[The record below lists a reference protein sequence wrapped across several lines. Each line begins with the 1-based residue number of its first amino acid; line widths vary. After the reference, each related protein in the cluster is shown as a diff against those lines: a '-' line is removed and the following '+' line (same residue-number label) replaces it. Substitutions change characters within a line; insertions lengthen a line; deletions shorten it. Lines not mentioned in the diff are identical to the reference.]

1 MVAVNINVEVT
12 AAQGALSQLKL
23 KIPSAS
29 RKALSK
35 TAMFLQNAIKDRT
48 RKGRDFKGRAF
59 RPYSPKYAKQRAK
72 EGRTTTPNLFR
83 SGQMLGNMTF
93 KTFSKNKGQ
102 IFFPNR
108 QQNLKAFYN
117 DTQGVGSA
125 KIKREFFS
133 VGKKEEEKAVKIF
146 TDTLMRDLRL

>member
-1 MVAVNINVEVT
+1 VVTLNLNIEVSAVK
-12 AAQGALSQLKL
+12 GALGSLKR
-23 KIPSAS
+23 KIPNATAKGIAKAS
-29 RKALSK
+29 
-35 TAMFLQNAIKDRT
+35 MFLQNAIKDRT
-48 RKGRDFKGRAF
+48 RKGTDFKGKKF

-72 EGRTTTPNLFR
+72 EGRTQTPNLFR

-93 KTFSKNKGQ
+93 KRLSKTKGQ

-108 QQNLKAFYN
+108 RQNLKAFFN

-133 VGKKEEEKAVKIF
+133 VGQKEEAKAVDIF
-146 TDTLMRDLRL
+146 AKTFEKEIRI

>member
-12 AAQGALSQLKL
+12 AAQGALNQLKL

-48 RKGRDFKGRAF
+48 RKGRDFRGRSF
-59 RPYSPKYAKQRAK
+59 RPFSPKYAKQRTK

-108 QQNLKAFYN
+108 QQNLKAFFN
-117 DTQGVGSA
+117 DTQGVGKA
-125 KIKREFFS
+125 QIKREFFS